1 MTRREDSGGMPAV
14 STGAPSQP
22 LNRGSNRDVG
32 FAIGIMAILVVLFLP
47 IPPFLLDM
55 GLALSISLSVVI
67 LMVAL
72 WIPRPLDFS
81 AFPTVLLIATMLRLA
96 LNVATTRLILSHGHE
111 GPTAAGHMVGGFS
124 KLVMSGDFVIGVIV
138 FLILITI
145 NFMVITKGAS
155 RIAEVGARFTLD
167 AIPGKQ
173 MAIDADLSA
182 GLIDDK
188 EARRRRAELEQESAF
203 FGSMDGASKFVRGD
217 AIAGMIITGVN
228 IFGGIIIGMVRHGMS
243 FGESADVY
251 TKLSVGDGLVTQ
263 IPALIVSLAAGLL
276 VSKGGNRGA
285 AQETIFLQLGAYP
298 RALLVA
304 GGLLALLA
312 FIPGLPFFPF
322 AALSGL
328 IAVGALMITRQN
340 RSTERAAEEK
350 IRQEEATKREDERNS
365 VKELLRT
372 SEIELRLGRQISSAM
387 LVAHGELAHRV
398 SKMRRRFAQ
407 EFGFVIPDIRLTDDL
422 LIPPKSYA
430 IRIHGTTAASFE
442 LRLGELLVI
451 PGSRQRPQ
459 LPGEEVREPAFGMEA
474 HWYPDVFAAE
484 LRAEGYTPVDPM
496 SVMLTHLSEVI
507 RNNLG
512 NLMSYKDLRALTDR
526 LEPEYKRLLDETCPS
541 LLSFSGFQAILKML
555 LTERVSVRNLHLIL
569 EAVAE
574 VAPHVRKPELIVE
587 HVRLRLAQQICG
599 DLAQEGTLRIVRLG
613 NRWDISFMQSLK
625 RDAKGEVAEFDI
637 DPRLIEQF
645 AAELTATV
653 KGPLER
659 GEQFALVTAP
669 EARPYVRMI
678 VDRLFPALPVLSHIE
693 ISRGVKIDVMA
704 SLS

>member
-1 MTRREDSGGMPAV
+1 MAELVRSASGETAPAA
-14 STGAPSQP
+14 G
-22 LNRGSNRDVG
+22 NRDIG
-32 FAIGIMAILVVLFLP
+32 FAIGIIAILIVLFLP
-47 IPPFLLDM
+47 IPPFLLDL

-81 AFPTVLLIATMLRLA
+81 AFPTVLLVATMLRLS
-96 LNVATTRLILSHGHE
+96 LNVATTRLILSHGND

-124 KLVMSGDFVIGVIV
+124 KLVMNGDFVIGVIV
-138 FLILITI
+138 FVILITI

-182 GLIDDK
+182 GLIDEN
-188 EARRRRAELEQESAF
+188 EARRRRSELEQESAF

-217 AIAGMIITGVN
+217 AIAGIIITGVN
-228 IFGGIIIGMVRHGMS
+228 VFGGIVIGVVRHGMS
-243 FGESADVY
+243 FSESADVY

-285 AQETIFLQLGAYP
+285 AQEAIFTQLGAYP
-298 RALLVA
+298 RALFVAAMLLGILSLV
-304 GGLLALLA
+304 
-312 FIPGLPFFPF
+312 PGLPFFPF
-322 AALSGL
+322 AFLSAI
-328 IAVGALMITRQN
+328 IAGGAMTILRQSAAV
-340 RSTERAAEEK
+340 RRVAAERARK
-350 IRQEEATKREDERNS
+350 EEATRQEDERNS

-372 SEIELRLGRQISSAM
+372 PEIELRLGRQISSAM
-387 LVAHGELAHRV
+387 LVSHGELAHRV
-398 SKMRRRFAQ
+398 AKMRRRFAQ
-407 EFGFVIPDIRLTDDL
+407 EFGFVIPDIRLSDDL
-422 LIPPKSYA
+422 LIAPKTYA

-451 PGSRQRPQ
+451 PGGKPRPD
-459 LPGEEVREPAFGMEA
+459 LPGDEVHEPAFGMEA
-474 HWYPDVFAAE
+474 FWFPDVFAAE
-484 LRAEGYTPVDPM
+484 LRANGHVPVDPM

-507 RNNLG
+507 RSNLG

-541 LLSFSGFQAILKML
+541 LLSFSGFQAILKL
-555 LTERVSVRNLHLIL
+555 LLGERVSIRNLHLIL
-569 EAVAE
+569 EAIAE
-574 VAPHVRKPELIVE
+574 IAPHVRKPEAIVE
-587 HVRLRLAQQICG
+587 HVRVRLAQQICG
-599 DLAQEGTLRIVRLG
+599 DLAQENVLKVVRLG

-625 RDAKGEVAEFDI
+625 RDAKGDVIEFDI

-645 AAELTATV
+645 ATELTSAV
-653 KGPLER
+653 KTLLER

-678 VDRLFPALPVLSHIE
+678 VDRLFPVLPVLSHIE
-693 ISRGVKIDVMA
+693 ISRGVKLEVIA